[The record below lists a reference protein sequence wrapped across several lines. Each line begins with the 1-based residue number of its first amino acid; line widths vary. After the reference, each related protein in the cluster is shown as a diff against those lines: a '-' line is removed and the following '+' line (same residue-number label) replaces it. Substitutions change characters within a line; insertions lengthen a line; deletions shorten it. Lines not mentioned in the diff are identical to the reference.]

1 MKFSEQ
7 LNNYAE
13 KYGFTSKELSEISGL
28 SPATVSRYRSG
39 ERVPDIAT
47 EPFEKLCGA
56 VTVLSKRSADGV
68 IKKEDIMQAF
78 SECSDVSSI
87 DKNRLRNNFNTLVS
101 VMNIN
106 ISMLCRHTN
115 YDASTVF
122 RIRNGS
128 RKPSDPM
135 SFASGVAGYVSKE
148 MQSDEDIRVLSELFG
163 CDKDDLSDVQKR
175 FDIIRSWLIEGKS
188 DQKDHLSG
196 FLSKINEFDLN
207 EYIKAIKF
215 DELKVPSLP
224 FQLPTSKTYSGI
236 KEMMD
241 SELDFLKATVLSKSS
256 ESVIMYSDMPL
267 GEMAKDAEFPKKW
280 LFGMAMMLKKG
291 LHLNQIHN
299 IDRSF
304 DDMMLGL
311 EGWIPMYMT
320 GQISPYYFKG
330 VQNNVFS
337 HLLKVSGAAALSG
350 EAITGRQSR
359 GRYYLTKS
367 KDEVAYYRRLA
378 EDMLKKAYPL
388 MEIYRS
394 ENASVL
400 NAFLLSNS
408 TASGRRRQ
416 ILSAPPLF
424 TIGEETLDRLLEAQK
439 IKDKDKKAIKSYML
453 EESDRMKFVLS
464 SNTVVLEIP
473 ELSRE
478 EFEKYPLSLS
488 LSGLFFED
496 DILYDYES
504 YLEHLEQTKNFA
516 ENNPNCVID
525 LTSANAFRN
534 LQIIIKEGEWA
545 MVSKSKSPA
554 IHFVIHHP
562 KLRNAIENFVP
573 PMVDE

>member
-47 EPFEKLCGA
+47 EHFEKLCSA
-56 VTVLSKRSADGV
+56 VTVLSKRSVDGV

-256 ESVIMYSDMPL
+256 ESVVMYSDMPL

-400 NAFLLSNS
+400 NAFLLSSS

-453 EESDRMKFVLS
+453 DESDRMKSVLS

-488 LSGLFFED
+488 LSGMFFED

-516 ENNPNCVID
+516 ENNPNCVLD

>member
-13 KYGFTSKELSEISGL
+13 KFGFSSKELSEISGL

-47 EPFEKLCGA
+47 ETFEKLCSA
-56 VTVLSKRSADGV
+56 VAFFSKRCADGV

-163 CDKDDLSDVQKR
+163 CDKDELSDVQKR

-196 FLSKINEFDLN
+196 FLSKLNEFDLN

-267 GEMAKDAEFPKKW
+267 GEMAKDAEFLKKW

-350 EAITGRQSR
+350 EAITGHQSS
-359 GRYYLTKS
+359 GRYYMTKA

-394 ENASVL
+394 ENAGAL
-400 NAFLLSNS
+400 NAFLLSS
-408 TASGRRRQ
+408 SASSGRRRQ

-424 TIGEETLDRLLEAQK
+424 TIGEETLDRLLEARK

-453 EESDRMKFVLS
+453 EESDRMKSVLS

-488 LSGLFFED
+488 LSGMFFED
-496 DILYDYES
+496 DILYDYDS

-516 ENNPNCVID
+516 ENNPNCILD

-545 MVSKSKSPA
+545 MVSKSKSLA

>member
-1 MKFSEQ
+1 
-7 LNNYAE
+7 
-13 KYGFTSKELSEISGL
+13 
-28 SPATVSRYRSG
+28 
-39 ERVPDIAT
+39 
-47 EPFEKLCGA
+47 
-56 VTVLSKRSADGV
+56 
-68 IKKEDIMQAF
+68 
-78 SECSDVSSI
+78 
-87 DKNRLRNNFNTLVS
+87 
-101 VMNIN
+101 MNIN

-163 CDKDDLSDVQKR
+163 CDKDELSDVQKR
-175 FDIIRSWLIEGKS
+175 FDVIRSWLIEGKS

-196 FLSKINEFDLN
+196 FLSKLNEFDLN

-350 EAITGRQSR
+350 EAITGRQSS

-394 ENASVL
+394 ENAGAL
-400 NAFLLSNS
+400 NAFLLSS
-408 TASGRRRQ
+408 LASSGRRRQ

-424 TIGEETLDRLLEAQK
+424 TIGEETLDRLLEARK

-453 EESDRMKFVLS
+453 EESDRMKSVLS

-488 LSGLFFED
+488 LSGMFFED
-496 DILYDYES
+496 DILYDYDS

-516 ENNPNCVID
+516 ENNPNCILD